1 MYVHLTCT
9 TFLAQL
15 TVTDR
20 WRAAGQG
27 WSQQFATWTVWVPVL
42 VAIAAGVGLIVA
54 YRYWTARRAV
64 LRRFGH
70 QAGRLGLTRNQRTVL
85 DRLAAASGAKDL
97 TVVLADPE
105 VFDRGARRL
114 MADAALARLTDQQRH
129 QVAVAIEVVRGK
141 LELGQGRPDGL
152 LEAGTGPRL
161 IRGDAAMVV
170 RRGHAAPVEATAA
183 SLKGRDLTLE
193 LEGDTTLNLG
203 ESCLVRFVRGH
214 VQWELGVSVTVALT
228 GLAIVRTIGEPRCVN
243 LRRFTRVPT
252 NRSVFLALFPFS
264 AGPREDLPE
273 FVPGTVTEIAGPG
286 LRIDAPLVADVGE
299 RVLVVVKAGD
309 DRTIQGVGRVR
320 RLVGGEDGLPVLAIE
335 MIGLSEAELGELVRE
350 TNAAARGAAAATPEA
365 EPVAAAAS
373 SGEGEGA

>member
-1 MYVHLTCT
+1 MYVHMTYT
-9 TFLAQL
+9 TVLAQL
-15 TVTDR
+15 TVADR

-27 WSQQFATWTVWVPVL
+27 WPQQLANWAIWIPVL
-42 VAIAAGVGLIVA
+42 AAIVAGVGLIMA
-54 YRYWTARRAV
+54 YRYWTARRAM
-64 LRRFGH
+64 LRRFAH
-70 QAGRLGLTRNQRTVL
+70 QAARLALTRNQRAVL
-85 DRLAAASGAKDL
+85 DRLAAASGVKDF
-97 TVVLADPE
+97 TVALADPE

-114 MADAALARLTDQQRH
+114 MADEALAGLTDPQRH

-161 IRGDAAMVV
+161 IRGDTVTVV
-170 RRGHAAPVEATAA
+170 RRGHAAPLEATAA

-193 LEGDTTLNLG
+193 LEGDVTLNLG
-203 ESCLVRFVRGH
+203 ESCLVRFVRQH
-214 VQWELGVSVTVALT
+214 VRWELDVSVTVAMT
-228 GLAIVRTIGEPRCVN
+228 GLAIVRTIDEPRCVN

-264 AGPREDLPE
+264 AGSREDLPD

-286 LRIDAPLVADVGE
+286 LRVDAPLAAAVGE
-299 RVLVVVKAGD
+299 RLLVVLKAGQD
-309 DRTIQGVGRVR
+309 KTIQGVGRVR

-350 TNAAARGAAAATPEA
+350 TNTAARGAAAAPAEA

-373 SGEGEGA
+373 SGEGP